1 MKIFDSLKIN
11 FHPEV
16 FATKSFKA
24 LVASLTGVIAAFG
37 AGEVGWRTLGA
48 SVALF
53 VIFLCIRD
61 GFVSIE
67 KKMDQNLECLDEA
80 KKTP

>member
-1 MKIFDSLKIN
+1 MTLFDSLKIR

-16 FATKSFKA
+16 FATKTFKG

-53 VIFLCIRD
+53 VIFLCFRD
-61 GFVSIE
+61 GFISIE
-67 KKMDQNLECLDEA
+67 KRIAEKAEDC
-80 KKTP
+80 K